1 MAEDRQD
8 GEEGNAMK
16 VGIGLPNAVR
26 GVGRAG
32 IVEWAQRAEKA
43 GFASLGTLDRVV
55 YANYESMIALAAA
68 AAVTE
73 RVELVTDILI
83 APLRSNTALLAKQAA
98 TLDSL
103 SGGRLTLGL
112 APGGRRDDFEASG
125 VDFSRR
131 GRIFDRQLDELTAVW
146 RGERGIGP
154 APRPGGRPGLLI
166 GGRTDV
172 AYQRAATY
180 ADGWTIGGGSPAMIT
195 QALDKLTE
203 AWTAAGRADRPRT
216 MALFYFALGQDAKKM
231 AAESLGDY
239 YAFLGDYAQQ
249 VVASAATDAA
259 TVRKY
264 LADFEAAGTD
274 DVICFPAS
282 ADVSQVDRL
291 AEAAL

>member
-1 MAEDRQD
+1 MVLQ
-8 GEEGNAMK
+8 
-16 VGIGLPNAVR
+16 PPPVR

-32 IVEWAQRAEKA
+32 IVEWARRAEQA

-73 RVELVTDILI
+73 RIELVTDILI

-112 APGGRRDDFEASG
+112 APGGRRDDFEDSG

-131 GRIFDRQLDELTAVW
+131 GRIFDRQLDEITAVW

-180 ADGWTIGGGSPAMIT
+180 ADGWTIGGGPPAMIT

-203 AWTAAGRADRPRT
+203 AWIAAGRAGRPKT
-216 MALFYFALGQDAKKM
+216 MALFYFALGPDAEKM
-231 AAESLGDY
+231 ASDSLGDY
-239 YAFLGDYAQQ
+239 YAFLGDHAQQ

-259 TVRKY
+259 TVRQY
-264 LADFEAAGTD
+264 LAGFETVGTD

-291 AEAAL
+291 AGAAFN